1 MLFQETY
8 KFINGKDHKNWVDRK
23 RKERISSLLRFRYL
37 LTPMGR
43 RSRVFSGKVSL
54 CASFLKKASFAVETA
69 LVLPVFFLG
78 MVTLI
83 SFMDIYQI
91 QTEHLRTLCEKTKEA
106 GMYAYVLDGK
116 GTEEITLPDVY
127 SYTPVGGVIPLPK
140 VRMYNTVKVHAWT
153 GADSRRFA
161 HNGD

>member
-83 SFMDIYQI
+83 SFKIG
-91 QTEHLRTLCEKTKEA
+91 R
-106 GMYAYVLDGK
+106 
-116 GTEEITLPDVY
+116 
-127 SYTPVGGVIPLPK
+127 
-140 VRMYNTVKVHAWT
+140 
-153 GADSRRFA
+153 A
-161 HNGD
+161 HV

>member
-78 MVTLI
+78 MVNTDFFYGYL
-83 SFMDIYQI
+83 SDSD
-91 QTEHLRTLCEKTKEA
+91 RT
-106 GMYAYVLDGK
+106 
-116 GTEEITLPDVY
+116 P
-127 SYTPVGGVIPLPK
+127 SYI
-140 VRMYNTVKVHAWT
+140 M
-153 GADSRRFA
+153 
-161 HNGD
+161 